1 MYGGYSC
8 KESPFLH
15 FVHHPGRVKESVVYK
30 VRRVAREG
38 ISRNLSQGL
47 VKLVSYTEMNE
58 GPDPGL
64 LENALI
70 QE

>member
-1 MYGGYSC
+1 MLAMYGGCSC

-15 FVHHPGRVKESVVYK
+15 FVHYPGHVKESVVYK
-30 VRRVAREG
+30 LIRVAHEG

-47 VKLVSYTEMNE
+47 VKLVSYTEMN
-58 GPDPGL
+58 PGL

>member
-1 MYGGYSC
+1 MC

-15 FVHHPGRVKESVVYK
+15 FVHYPGHVKESVVYK
-30 VRRVAREG
+30 LIRVSHEG